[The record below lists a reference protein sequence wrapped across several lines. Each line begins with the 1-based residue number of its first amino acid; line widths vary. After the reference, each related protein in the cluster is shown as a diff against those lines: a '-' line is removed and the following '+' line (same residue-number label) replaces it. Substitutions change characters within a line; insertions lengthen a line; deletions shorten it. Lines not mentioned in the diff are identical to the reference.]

1 MMAVHWSFHR
11 FEALRPADIHA
22 LYKLRVDVFVV
33 EQNCPYPEV
42 DAEDLA
48 AVHVF
53 GTRTDAGLVAYARII
68 PPNADG
74 LPHIGRVVVHR
85 DHRGSGTGHAL
96 MSAVLGHLMATRG
109 NAESALAAQR
119 HLQRFYE
126 RHGFVRIGD
135 VYDLDGIPHVDMRR
149 PAETLSVA
157 G

>member
-1 MMAVHWSFHR
+1 MPIQWTFHR
-11 FEALRPADIHA
+11 FEALRPVEIHA

-48 AVHVF
+48 AMHVL
-53 GTRTDAGLVAYARII
+53 GVKPDAGLIAYARII
-68 PPNADG
+68 PPHADG

-85 DHRGSGTGHAL
+85 DHRRNGTGHAL
-96 MSAVLGHLMATRG
+96 LSAVTDHLIATHGSAR
-109 NAESALAAQR
+109 SALAAQH

-126 RHGFVRIGD
+126 RHGFAPVGD
-135 VYDLDGIPHVDMRR
+135 VYDLDGIPHVDMVRM
-149 PAETLSVA
+149 